1 MAPKSGRGKGSK
13 GNKGEKKKKE
23 EKVVPSAIDITVVTP
38 YEAQIILKGISTDKI
53 LDVRKLLDANVETC
67 HLTNYSLSHEVR
79 GPRLCD
85 KIEVVSLKPCLLK
98 MVEED
103 YSEEGEA
110 VAHVRRL
117 LDIVACTTCF
127 TKQRDGKAETKPKKP
142 KNHQSPNNNN
152 NKKSFN
158 SSAPP
163 QSISNAESQSRP
175 SISASETHI
184 SAVSDKFDMVAI
196 HPTPKLSNF
205 YDFFSFSRLTPP
217 ILSLKR
223 YEANDGEESSEG
235 DYFELKV
242 RICNGKVVHVVA
254 SVKGFYTEGKQM
266 VQSHSLVDLLQQ
278 LSQAFSN
285 AYESL
290 MKAFLE
296 HNKFGNLPYGF
307 RANSWL
313 VFPSAAD
320 SPSKFSSL
328 PMEDETWGGN
338 GGGQGR
344 NGEFDHRPWAKE
356 FSLLAKL
363 PCKTEDERLVRDRK
377 AFLLHNLFVDISVFK
392 AVSAI
397 QKVMESNAKSNDSL
411 ASSQS
416 SILYQEHLGDLY
428 ITVKQD
434 MADAN
439 VKSQDK
445 IDGGQAPGVS
455 SAEVAQRNLL
465 KGLTANENV
474 VVHDTSSLGIVV
486 IRHCGYTAT
495 VKVVGHSRKA
505 NRSKKDIEV
514 DYCSEQDTEVD
525 QLDGGANSLN
535 LNSLR
540 VLLHKSCDNES
551 SVEDQSSINGVD
563 DTEAGYTG
571 RTIVRRILEDSL
583 ARLEEELVVA
593 EKSIRWELG
602 SCLVQHL
609 QKPETSQNNSSKESG
624 VENKAE
630 PAVKGL
636 GSQLKLLK
644 KRERG
649 TGTISSE
656 ASEETANSK
665 IDSCCKRADCNAE
678 SELKKMITEED
689 YLRLEETKTG
699 LHQKSLIELIE
710 TAYKYYDEVA
720 LPKLVADF
728 GSLELSPVDGRTITD
743 FMHIRGLQMH
753 SLGRVVELAEKL
765 PHIQSLCIHE
775 MVTRAFKRV
784 IKAAVASNENI
795 NNLPGAIASTLNF
808 LLGSCTKD
816 VPDNTLYDD
825 HLLKLRWL
833 ETFVSKRFGFRLK
846 GVFLHLRKFAILRG
860 LCQKVGLE
868 LVPRDYE
875 MDAPNPFKSSD
886 IISMVPVCKHVS
898 CSSADGRNLL
908 ESSKTALDK
917 GKLEDAVNYGTK
929 ALLKMIAV
937 CGPYHRMTASAYSLL
952 AVVLYHTGDFN
963 QATIYQ
969 QKALDI
975 NERELGLDHPDTMK
989 SYGDL
994 SVFYYRLQ
1002 HIELALKYVNRAL
1015 FLLHFTCG
1023 LAHPNT
1029 AATYINVA
1037 MMEEGMGNVH
1047 VALRYLHEALKCNQR
1062 LLGVDHIQT
1071 AASYHAI
1078 AIALSLMEAYS
1089 LSVQHE
1095 QTTLQILQAKLG
1107 PEDLRTQDAAAWLEY
1122 FESKALEQQ
1131 EAARTGTPKP
1141 DASIARK
1148 GHLSVSDLLDYINPD
1163 QHSKMKEVAKKQRR
1177 GKIVN
1182 RTCEEQPEEVA
1193 DVHIVAHSASSST
1206 LDEDNKK
1213 DHKLGV
1219 IHVEQVTEDEKD
1231 KLSVQE
1237 LPSTNEE
1244 AETSDEGWQEA
1255 NIKGRSGNSAGRR
1268 YGRRPVTIT
1277 KLNTE
1282 SLSTEFIDASYP
1294 RKPASTVAKTPKPT
1308 SMTASPS
1315 YKYSKAMNV
1324 RSSND
1329 LNKLQVKSLA
1339 LKNIPIPP
1347 ASAAAP
1353 SKSLSYKEVALAPPG
1368 RVLIKPIPDK
1378 QGEMNLKTASVAHVI
1393 SSDDSKD
1400 ALMKNVL
1407 TELGR
1412 AEGENLKET
1421 SEIENE
1427 AERIDPEQ
1435 HEVLSPTTDLG
1446 KERESNG
1453 SRLSAAAQPFN
1464 PSALCLMNQLF
1475 NSIAFTGALYDS
1487 RTNPGMTVNP
1497 VGGPL
1502 PSIATRATCGPRS
1515 PLYQRTGH
1523 AFHLKRVAQNYQN
1536 QIKDKSGSGPPSVMN
1551 PHAPEFVPR
1560 KDWPLSSSE
1569 VSPDANH
1576 QSGAAVEKSEEGD
1589 EFEDKNKHE
1598 EGNQVDK
1605 KGGTGT
1611 MVSRKRK
1618 KNSSDESQKQKSELA
1633 RQILLNLIVKSV
1645 KKNIDASNR
1654 DAMHDWNTAESE
1666 HSSDPIEKDGAIIRI
1681 DYGNRSSEHGQYKK
1695 MEANKGNKED
1705 GEGFTVVARRRR
1717 NRHQFTNAVTGLFS
1731 QQSILASVR

>member
-13 GNKGEKKKKE
+13 GNKGHEKKKKE

-38 YEAQIILKGISTDKI
+38 YESQIILKGISTDKI
-53 LDVRKLLDANVETC
+53 LDVRKLLAANVETC

-79 GPRLCD
+79 GPRLSD

-103 YSEEGEA
+103 YREEGEG
-110 VAHVRRL
+110 VAQVRRL

-142 KNHQSPNNNN
+142 KNLQSLINNNSSN
-152 NKKSFN
+152 SNTIN
-158 SSAPP
+158 SSVPS
-163 QSISNAESQSRP
+163 QSFSNAESQAGP

-184 SAVSDKFDMVAI
+184 SAVSDKFDMVSI
-196 HPTPKLSNF
+196 HPNPKLSNF
-205 YDFFSFSRLTPP
+205 YDFFSFSHLTPP
-217 ILSLKR
+217 ILFLKR
-223 YEANDGEESSEG
+223 VEANDGEERSEG
-235 DYFELKV
+235 DHFELKV
-242 RICNGKVVHVVA
+242 KICNGKVVHVVA
-254 SVKGFYTEGKQM
+254 SVKGFYTKGKQM

-290 MKAFLE
+290 MKAFVE

-313 VFPSAAD
+313 VFPSITD
-320 SPSKFSSL
+320 SPSKFPSL
-328 PMEDETWGGN
+328 PTEDETWGGN

-363 PCKTEDERLVRDRK
+363 PCKTEEERLVRDRK
-377 AFLLHNLFVDISVFK
+377 AFLLHNLFVDVSVFR

-411 ASSQS
+411 TSSQS

-434 MADAN
+434 IADAN

-455 SAEVAQRNLL
+455 FAEVAHKNLL
-465 KGLTANENV
+465 KGLTADENV
-474 VVHDTSSLGIVV
+474 VVHDTSSLGIAV
-486 IRHCGYTAT
+486 IRHCGFTAT
-495 VKVVGHSRKA
+495 VKVLSHSRKA
-505 NRSKKDIEV
+505 NCSKKDIEV
-514 DYCSEQDTEVD
+514 DCCSEQDIDVD

-540 VLLHKSCDNES
+540 VLLHKSRDNES

-563 DTEAGYTG
+563 DIEGGYTG
-571 RTIVRRILEDSL
+571 RTVVRRIVEDSL
-583 ARLEEELVVA
+583 ARLVEEPMVA

-609 QKPETSQNNSSKESG
+609 QKPETSRNNISKESG

-656 ASEETANSK
+656 ASKETADSK
-665 IDSCCKRADCNAE
+665 IDTCGKSADWNAE
-678 SELKKMITEED
+678 SELKKMITEEE

-710 TAYKYYDEVA
+710 TAHKYYDEVA

-743 FMHIRGLQMH
+743 FMHIRGLQMR

-775 MVTRAFKRV
+775 MVTRAFKHV
-784 IKAAVASNENI
+784 IKAVVASTENI
-795 NNLPGAIASTLNF
+795 HNLPGAIASTLNF

-816 VPDNTLYDD
+816 VPNSTLHDD
-825 HLLKLRWL
+825 HLLKLIWM
-833 ETFVSKRFGFRLK
+833 ETFVSKRFGFRLN
-846 GVFLHLRKFAILRG
+846 GVFQHLRKFAILRG
-860 LCQKVGLE
+860 LCQKIGLE

-875 MDAPNPFKSSD
+875 MDELNPFKSSD
-886 IISMVPVCKHVS
+886 ILSMVPVCKHVS

-1015 FLLHFTCG
+1015 YLLHFTCG
-1023 LAHPNT
+1023 LSHPNT

-1163 QHSKMKEVAKKQRR
+1163 QNSKMKEVAKKQRR

-1182 RTCEEQPEEVA
+1182 RTCEEQPVEVN
-1193 DVHIVAHSASSST
+1193 DIHIVAHSSSDST

-1213 DHKLGV
+1213 DQEPGV
-1219 IHVEQVTEDEKD
+1219 IHVEQVIEDEKD

-1244 AETSDEGWQEA
+1244 AEPSDEGWQEA
-1255 NIKGRSGNSAGRR
+1255 NIKGRSANSAGRR

-1294 RKPASTVAKTPKPT
+1294 RKPASPAPKTPKPT
-1308 SMTASPS
+1308 SMTASPT
-1315 YKYSKAMNV
+1315 YKYSKATNA
-1324 RSSND
+1324 RAGND
-1329 LNKLQVKSLA
+1329 LNKLQVKSPT
-1339 LKNIPIPP
+1339 LKSIPIPA
-1347 ASAAAP
+1347 ASAAVP

-1368 RVLIKPIPDK
+1368 TVLIKPIPDK
-1378 QGEMNLKTASVAHVI
+1378 QCEMNPESASVAHVI
-1393 SSDDSKD
+1393 PSDDSKD

-1412 AEGENLKET
+1412 AEGESLKET
-1421 SEIENE
+1421 NEIENE
-1427 AERIDPEQ
+1427 AERIDLEQ
-1435 HEVLSPTTDLG
+1435 HEVLSPTTDSG
-1446 KERESNG
+1446 KDRESNG

-1475 NSIAFTGALYDS
+1475 NSIAFTGALYEA

-1502 PSIATRATCGPRS
+1502 PSIATRVTRGPRS
-1515 PLYQRTGH
+1515 PLYQRAGH
-1523 AFHLKRVAQNYQN
+1523 AFHLKRVAPNYQN
-1536 QIKDKSGSGPPSVMN
+1536 QIKDKSGSGPSSMMN

-1560 KDWPLSSSE
+1560 NVWQLRPLVSSE
-1569 VSPDANH
+1569 ANH
-1576 QSGAAVEKSEEGD
+1576 QSGASVEKSEEGD
-1589 EFEDKNKHE
+1589 EFEGKNKCE
-1598 EGNQVDK
+1598 DENKLDK
-1605 KGGTGT
+1605 KGGNVVTK
-1611 MVSRKRK
+1611 KRK

-1654 DAMHDWNTAESE
+1654 DAMRDRNAAELE
-1666 HSSDPIEKDGAIIRI
+1666 HSSDPVEKDGAIIRI
-1681 DYGNRSSEHGQYKK
+1681 DYGNQSSEHEQYKK
-1695 MEANKGNKED
+1695 MDANNGKNED

-1717 NRHQFTNAVTGLFS
+1717 NRHQFTNAVTGLYS

>member
-1 MAPKSGRGKGSK
+1 MERIDGYWSEGE
-13 GNKGEKKKKE
+13 GNG
-23 EKVVPSAIDITVVTP
+23 
-38 YEAQIILKGISTDKI
+38 
-53 LDVRKLLDANVETC
+53 VRK
-67 HLTNYSLSHEVR
+67 
-79 GPRLCD
+79 
-85 KIEVVSLKPCLLK
+85 
-98 MVEED
+98 ED

-142 KNHQSPNNNN
+142 KNHQSPNNNI
-152 NKKSFN
+152 NKPFN
-158 SSAPP
+158 SSVPP

-175 SISASETHI
+175 STSASETHI

-205 YDFFSFSRLTPP
+205 YDFFSFSHLTPP

-223 YEANDGEESSEG
+223 FEANDGEESSEG

-285 AYESL
+285 VSILDALVRVALVCLSCSTVSEDVNSWLMQAYESL
-290 MKAFLE
+290 MKAFSE

-320 SPSKFSSL
+320 SPLKFSSL

-338 GGGQGR
+338 GGGQGQ

-363 PCKTEDERLVRDRK
+363 PCKTEGERLVRDRK

-411 ASSQS
+411 ASSRS

-434 MADAN
+434 MSDAN

-445 IDGGQAPGVS
+445 IYGGQAPGVS

-505 NRSKKDIEV
+505 NRSKKILKLIIAQNRILKSIKDA
-514 DYCSEQDTEVD
+514 QDSR
-525 QLDGGANSLN
+525 NSSSMHATN
-535 LNSLR
+535 LSLCLLIPEFQNLCSLR

-551 SVEDQSSINGVD
+551 SVEDQSTINGVD

-583 ARLEEELVVA
+583 ARLEEEPMVA

-609 QKPETSQNNSSKESG
+609 QKSETSQNNSSKESG

-630 PAVKGL
+630 SAVKGL

-775 MVTRAFKRV
+775 MVTRAFKHV

-846 GVFLHLRKFAILRG
+846 GVFRHLRKFAILRG

-886 IISMVPVCKHVS
+886 IISMVPVCK
-898 CSSADGRNLL
+898 
-908 ESSKTALDK
+908 
-917 GKLEDAVNYGTK
+917 
-929 ALLKMIAV
+929 
-937 CGPYHRMTASAYSLL
+937 
-952 AVVLYHTGDFN
+952 
-963 QATIYQ
+963 ATIYQ

-1131 EAARTGTPKP
+1131 EAARAGIPKP

-1182 RTCEEQPEEVA
+1182 RTCEEQPEEVT
-1193 DVHIVAHSASSST
+1193 DVHIVSHSASSST
-1206 LDEDNKK
+1206 LDEDNTK
-1213 DHKLGV
+1213 DHELGV
-1219 IHVEQVTEDEKD
+1219 IHVEQVTKDEKD

-1282 SLSTEFIDASYP
+1282 SMSSEFIDASYP
-1294 RKPASTVAKTPKPT
+1294 RKPASPVAKTPKPT

-1324 RSSND
+1324 RSGND

-1339 LKNIPIPP
+1339 LKSIPIPP

-1400 ALMKNVL
+1400 ALMKNVI

-1435 HEVLSPTTDLG
+1435 HEVLSATTGLG

-1502 PSIATRATCGPRS
+1502 PSIATRVTCGPRL
-1515 PLYQRTGH
+1515 PLYQRTGD

-1560 KDWPLSSSE
+1560 KVWQLSSSE

-1598 EGNQVDK
+1598 EENQVDK

-1645 KKNIDASNR
+1645 KKKIDASNR

-1666 HSSDPIEKDGAIIRI
+1666 HFSDPIEKDGAIIRI

-1717 NRHQFTNAVTGLFS
+1717 NRHQFTNAVTGLYS